1 LQPEVNVLIFQE
13 RVQRMQVD
21 KMSETLAEMH
31 SKADREEARQAEL
44 EEQAC
49 RITETK
55 HESVMVC
62 ALC

>member
-1 LQPEVNVLIFQE
+1 
-13 RVQRMQVD
+13 MQVD

-31 SKADREEARQAEL
+31 SKADRKEARQAEL